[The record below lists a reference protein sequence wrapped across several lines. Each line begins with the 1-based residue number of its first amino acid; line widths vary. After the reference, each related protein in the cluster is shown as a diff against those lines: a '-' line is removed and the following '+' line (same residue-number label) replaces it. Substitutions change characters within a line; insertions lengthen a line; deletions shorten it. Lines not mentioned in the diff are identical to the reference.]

1 LHKVRDLRCRIR
13 SGANARR
20 RTSVHFGYPPEDK
33 YKGTI
38 EQAGRAL
45 RGISTQL
52 EDDLVLLLKRAVFA
66 WLIADGDMHL
76 KNMAVLKTAMPDDV
90 IFRSVRMAQVYD
102 AVTTVAFPNL
112 EHDRMALKLN
122 GKDNRIRL

>member
-1 LHKVRDLRCRIR
+1 MPMPDGGLLFILDM
-13 SGANARR
+13 
-20 RTSVHFGYPPEDK
+20 PPEDK

-76 KNMAVLKTAMPDDV
+76 KNMAVLKTAMSDDI
-90 IFRSVRMAQVYD
+90 IFRSVRIAPV
-102 AVTTVAFPNL
+102 L
-112 EHDRMALKLN
+112 
-122 GKDNRIRL
+122 